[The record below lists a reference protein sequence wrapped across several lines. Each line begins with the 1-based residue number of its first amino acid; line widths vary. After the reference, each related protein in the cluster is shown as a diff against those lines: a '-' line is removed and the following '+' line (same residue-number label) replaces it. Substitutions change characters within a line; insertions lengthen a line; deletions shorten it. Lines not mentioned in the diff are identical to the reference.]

1 MWYTHRPTVRTRAL
15 THMSTDAIIKYSEQT
30 QVMYRTACGDR
41 KKRNR
46 LYVEVQFPSL
56 RAVQELD

>member
-1 MWYTHRPTVRTRAL
+1 M
-15 THMSTDAIIKYSEQT
+15 HMSTDAIIKYSEQT
-30 QVMYRTACGDR
+30 QVMYHTARGDH